1 MTMAAFCRRTV
12 PLFSECVEMSRPL
25 PHPTAE
31 TKTFWDGGTSG
42 ELRYQV
48 CAHCGHVQFIP
59 GSLCSACH
67 HGEPAWKTSTGRG
80 RILSHTT
87 VHRAPTP
94 AFRDEV
100 PYVIA
105 LTDMD
110 EGFRL
115 MVDVRGGASPDA
127 AIGQPVRIGFGEVEG
142 MKLPQAEVA
151 P

>member
-1 MTMAAFCRRTV
+1 
-12 PLFSECVEMSRPL
+12 MSRPL
-25 PHPTAE
+25 PHPTAD
-31 TKTFWDGGTSG
+31 TKTFWDGCAIG

-48 CAHCGHVQFIP
+48 CVHCGHVQFIP

-67 HGEPAWKTSTGRG
+67 QGDLAWKTSAGGG

-105 LTDMD
+105 LIDMD

-115 MVDVRGGASPDA
+115 MVNVKGGASPDV
-127 AIGQPVRIGFGEVEG
+127 AIGQPVRIGFREVEG
-142 MKLPQAEVA
+142 VKLPQAEVIA
-151 P
+151 

>member
-1 MTMAAFCRRTV
+1 
-12 PLFSECVEMSRPL
+12 MSRPL

-105 LTDMD
+105 LTGMD

-115 MVDVRGGASPDA
+115 MVDVRGGASPDV